1 MAALPGPACAKVDS
15 SYVAKGERGSG
26 AYYRD
31 CRGLGQSLIPPT
43 PLSATVM
50 RLFRAFGLILFLVAA
65 KTFLLATPYQDFQR
79 TLSQFFRTLET
90 GLIETESLLENDSS
104 IDLESVNQLV
114 ASPIINFSTTTQ

>member
-1 MAALPGPACAKVDS
+1 
-15 SYVAKGERGSG
+15 
-26 AYYRD
+26 
-31 CRGLGQSLIPPT
+31 
-43 PLSATVM
+43 M

>member
-31 CRGLGQSLIPPT
+31 CRGLGQSLI